1 MLGCALPAVET
12 PTSFGI
18 ICDRRN
24 QPPGPK
30 VKVDRSCWAAM
41 SSVHVI
47 KEGRPDA
54 AILTTRLLVFN
65 ETSSPTAANYGS
77 AEMPLVMVHVW
88 SCPLKDSDREN
99 KHGPSLIDGFMFHNF
114 LPRLLALPEA
124 RSVDEVSFGAETGD
138 LGSFR

>member
-1 MLGCALPAVET
+1 MVET
-12 PTSFGI
+12 PASFGI
-18 ICDRRN
+18 ICDRQN

-54 AILTTRLLVFN
+54 AMPTTRLLVFN

-88 SCPLKDSDREN
+88 SCPLKDSDRE
-99 KHGPSLIDGFMFHNF
+99 KY
-114 LPRLLALPEA
+114 A
-124 RSVDEVSFGAETGD
+124 
-138 LGSFR
+138 

>member
-1 MLGCALPAVET
+1 MLGCALPAVGT

-18 ICDRRN
+18 ICARRN

-54 AILTTRLLVFN
+54 AMLTTRLLVFN

-88 SCPLKDSDREN
+88 SCPLKPEDSSDKE
-99 KHGPSLIDGFMFHNF
+99 KY
-114 LPRLLALPEA
+114 A
-124 RSVDEVSFGAETGD
+124 
-138 LGSFR
+138 

>member
-47 KEGRPDA
+47 KERDGRM
-54 AILTTRLLVFN
+54 LTTRLLVFN

-88 SCPLKDSDREN
+88 SCPLKPEDSPDKE
-99 KHGPSLIDGFMFHNF
+99 KY
-114 LPRLLALPEA
+114 A
-124 RSVDEVSFGAETGD
+124 
-138 LGSFR
+138 

>member
-1 MLGCALPAVET
+1 MLGCALSAVET

-47 KEGRPDA
+47 KKRGRPDA
-54 AILTTRLLVFN
+54 AMLTTRLLGFN
-65 ETSSPTAANYGS
+65 ETSSPTEANYGS

-88 SCPLKDSDREN
+88 SCPLKGSDRE
-99 KHGPSLIDGFMFHNF
+99 KY
-114 LPRLLALPEA
+114 A
-124 RSVDEVSFGAETGD
+124 
-138 LGSFR
+138 

>member
-1 MLGCALPAVET
+1 
-12 PTSFGI
+12 
-18 ICDRRN
+18 
-24 QPPGPK
+24 
-30 VKVDRSCWAAM
+30 M

-54 AILTTRLLVFN
+54 AMLTTRLLVFN

-88 SCPLKDSDREN
+88 SCPLKPEDSSDKE
-99 KHGPSLIDGFMFHNF
+99 KYMGFTFHNF

-124 RSVDEVSFGAETGD
+124 RSVDEVSFGAETGH